1 MTDTRE
7 VWGVGLSCAL
17 EVLLL
22 NSSCI
27 SHLAASDTNLDLAE
41 SLEVSDQTQ
50 LISSKKQ
57 SWIKLKTLLLSLRE
71 TVINLSRTEFE

>member
-1 MTDTRE
+1 MTDARE

-22 NSSCI
+22 NSCCI
-27 SHLAASDTNLDLAE
+27 SQLAASDSNLDLAE

-71 TVINLSRTEFE
+71 TVKNLSRTEFE

>member
-1 MTDTRE
+1 MTDARE

-22 NSSCI
+22 YSCCI
-27 SHLAASDTNLDLAE
+27 SHLAASDSNLDLAG

-50 LISSKKQ
+50 AISSKKQ